1 MTDGS
6 SDDERWE
13 DALLGL
19 ARGDFSR
26 LEPLFVGD
34 IGQPL
39 LQPWIVAWHRQ
50 GQFADERSALA
61 EALTCAC
68 FLGYVDVAEYLL
80 QHDARLPGGTGTG
93 VDALHW
99 AANRGQLETVRMLLA
114 RGASTETVNM
124 HGGTALGM
132 AVWSAI
138 HEPRPQHLPII
149 TELLRAGAKREA
161 VTRPTGQAALD
172 ALLENFP
179 AS

>member
-1 MTDGS
+1 VTDGIT
-6 SDDERWE
+6 DDERWE

-39 LQPWIVAWHRQ
+39 LQPWIIAWHRQ
-50 GQFADERSALA
+50 GRFADERSALA

-80 QHDARLPGGTGTG
+80 DHGARLPGGRGTG

-99 AANRGQLETVRMLLA
+99 AANRGQLQTVRMLLA

-138 HEPRPQHLPII
+138 HEPRDQHLPIVA
-149 TELLRAGAKREA
+149 ELLRAGAKREA
-161 VTRPTGQAALD
+161 VTRPTGHTALD
-172 ALLENFP
+172 ALLNDGP
-179 AS
+179 AV

>member
-1 MTDGS
+1 MTDGVA
-6 SDDERWE
+6 DDERWE

-26 LEPLFVGD
+26 LEPLFDGD

-39 LQPWIVAWHRQ
+39 LQPWIVAWHKQ
-50 GQFADERSALA
+50 GRFADERAALA

-68 FLGYVDVAEYLL
+68 FLGYADVAEYLL
-80 QHDARLPGGTGTG
+80 TSGIPLPGGIGTG

-99 AANRGQLETVRMLLA
+99 AANRGQFDVVQMLLQWNA
-114 RGASTETVNM
+114 PTETMNM

-138 HEPRPQHLPII
+138 HEPRAKHLAII
-149 TELLRAGAKREA
+149 EALLRAGARRDA
-161 VTRPTGQAALD
+161 VVGPTGHPRID
-172 ALLENFP
+172 ALLDHDH